1 MRDNNAW
8 ESPHNDTKKD
18 HNQHKMIKESS
29 KDRVLDK
36 ILQNYIL
43 QEDMSKPVDSDNF
56 VTSFQI
62 RKT

>member
-1 MRDNNAW
+1 
-8 ESPHNDTKKD
+8 
-18 HNQHKMIKESS
+18 MIKESS

-62 RKT
+62 CKT

>member
-1 MRDNNAW
+1 
-8 ESPHNDTKKD
+8 
-18 HNQHKMIKESS
+18 MIKESS

-62 RKT
+62 RKNFAYQHIKMESLIDLFKII